1 LGQAR
6 AKKGDLKK
14 DDLEAAMKSFMAA
27 QAIREELADEN
38 PEDDVARSNV
48 AHSYREIG
56 SVHAQNGNPKAAIH
70 EYNMAIDIWEK
81 LLNKDPTNALWL
93 NYLAP
98 MYSRIAPMLESSGD
112 EIALDRY
119 QRVQKVRSDLQI
131 RAQGDSDRQKN
142 LAFADI
148 SLADYLLRRNMD
160 LHEAEKL
167 YTKAIALL
175 DEFRPKFDGR
185 VFNSYISLGDISVRE
200 GSIDAVKHYEQA
212 KSIAEG
218 AGLEGSKEK
227 LVKHYEDGIQ
237 SIAELKTTDLKW
249 AELAQ
254 GLQAKLDAL
263 TRAH

>member
-1 LGQAR
+1 
-6 AKKGDLKK
+6 
-14 DDLEAAMKSFMAA
+14 
-27 QAIREELADEN
+27 
-38 PEDDVARSNV
+38 
-48 AHSYREIG
+48 
-56 SVHAQNGNPKAAIH
+56 
-70 EYNMAIDIWEK
+70 
-81 LLNKDPTNALWL
+81 
-93 NYLAP
+93 
-98 MYSRIAPMLESSGD
+98 
-112 EIALDRY
+112 
-119 QRVQKVRSDLQI
+119 
-131 RAQGDSDRQKN
+131 
-142 LAFADI
+142 
-148 SLADYLLRRNMD
+148 MD